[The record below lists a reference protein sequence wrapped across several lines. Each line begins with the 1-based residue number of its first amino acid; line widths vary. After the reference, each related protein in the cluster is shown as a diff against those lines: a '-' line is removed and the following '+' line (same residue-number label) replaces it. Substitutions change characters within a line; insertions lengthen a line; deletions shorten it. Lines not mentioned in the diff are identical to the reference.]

1 MSVQCNR
8 IEKALL
14 IYLTFAFCQQRKA
27 ASNST
32 NFRHFG
38 YEIPDFKLQK
48 TLSTNLSNISH
59 FDVQIRLSIA
69 KYFAQFGSSF
79 KFRRRASNSTAIND
93 DSRIVWPLNGF
104 PRKAKALNFE
114 VQNCYTSLIRK
125 HSNF

>member
-48 TLSTNLSNISH
+48 DTVDQSIQYITL
-59 FDVQIRLSIA
+59 
-69 KYFAQFGSSF
+69 
-79 KFRRRASNSTAIND
+79 
-93 DSRIVWPLNGF
+93 
-104 PRKAKALNFE
+104 
-114 VQNCYTSLIRK
+114 
-125 HSNF
+125 